1 MQKGR
6 RQTTTGARAL
16 AAASRILREDG
27 YARLTMERVAAESKV
42 AKTTLY
48 RRWPTKAAVERKVP
62 KTTLSRR
69 GPTKAALCLD
79 LYLDVADREL
89 EDPATGDVAR
99 DLKRIASAVVYPQTP
114 TVRRPALL

>member
-16 AAASRILREDG
+16 AAAARILREEG
-27 YARLTMERVAAESKV
+27 YGRLTMERVAAESKV

-48 RRWPTKAAVERKVP
+48 RRW
-62 KTTLSRR
+62 
-69 GPTKAALCLD
+69 PTKAALCLD

-99 DLKRIASAVVYPQTP
+99 DLKRIASAVGHLQA
-114 TVRRPALL
+114 RREAGA